1 VPSSRSHAFIPDH
14 QETDMRPSKSTA
26 LSLGALALLAACSS
40 GGEAQGE
47 GNASGTDAAAQLELA
62 DDPELANQAAAA
74 EALDTELYG
83 GNAAAGE
90 TGNTSAAR
98 IPTHT
103 PAERPANDAAPKEES
118 PRR

>member
-1 VPSSRSHAFIPDH
+1 VPCSRSHAFIPDH
-14 QETDMRPSKSTA
+14 QETDMRPSRTII
-26 LSLGALALLAACSS
+26 LSLGAMALLTACNS
-40 GGEAQGE
+40 GGGGAEGE
-47 GNASGTDAAAQLELA
+47 GNGSGADAAAAQMELA

-90 TGNTSAAR
+90 TGNASAAQ

-103 PAERPANDAAPKEES
+103 PADAATPPEQPS
-118 PRR
+118 AR